1 MKWRMPESTAVGAL
15 PPQPSGSSRFEAA
28 FLNAPIGMS
37 VVSPVGRLLE
47 ANDAL
52 CLLLG
57 YASDELVGLNIFDL
71 VHPDDLRAAR
81 DNWRRLVEGNS
92 TTPRIELRYL
102 RRDQQPVCVAITSTM
117 LRDAAGSPLYAV
129 SQTEDITPRKQA
141 EEARQRMEKRYGDLF
156 ERSNDLI
163 FTADL
168 AGVVTSVNPAAE
180 AITGYAPDE
189 LVGKR
194 LIDLVADSDGGDPGT
209 SIDRLLEGHDG
220 TTEFQVATR
229 DGRVVYVEAS
239 SRLVRKGG
247 ELVGIEGIGRETTER
262 HLLQE
267 ELARHAFYDSLTGL
281 PNRALF
287 LDRLSQ
293 AIARLKQP
301 ADSVAVMLLGL
312 DDFRTVNSRLGHAG
326 GDELLKALTPLLQEK
341 LRGSDTVARL
351 GGDQFGLIVE
361 NLQSDDHVP
370 IVAARILSTVSSF
383 EVPKGTLTASLGV
396 AIAEPLSNPD
406 GQLENAHTAMHRAK
420 RSNRGGFEIYVGEV
434 RDLHP
439 AGR

>member
-1 MKWRMPESTAVGAL
+1 MPELTAVSAL
-15 PPQPSGSSRFEAA
+15 PPQPGGSTRFEAA

-37 VVSPVGRLLE
+37 VVSPVGRLVE

-52 CLLLG
+52 CRLLG
-57 YASDELVGLNIFDL
+57 YRPDELVGLNIFDL
-71 VHPDDLRAAR
+71 IHPDDLRAAR

-102 RRDQQPVCVAITSTM
+102 RRDQQPVWVAITSTM

-129 SQTEDITPRKQA
+129 SQTEDITPRKEA

-194 LIDLVADSDGGDPGT
+194 LIDLVAETDAGDAGT

-229 DGRVVYVEAS
+229 DGRVVYIEAS
-239 SRLVRKGG
+239 SRLVRNGT
-247 ELVGIEGIGRETTER
+247 ELIGIEGIGRETTER

-301 ADSVAVMLLGL
+301 DDSVAVMLLGL
-312 DDFRTVNSRLGHAG
+312 DDFRTVNNRLGHAG
-326 GDELLKALTPLLQEK
+326 GDELLKGLTPLLQEK

-361 NLQSDDHVP
+361 NLQSEDHVP

-383 EVPKGTLTASLGV
+383 EVPKGRLTASLGV
-396 AIAEPLSNPD
+396 ALAEPSSNPD

-420 RSNRGGFEIYVGEV
+420 RSNRGGFEIYVAEV
-434 RDLHP
+434 RDLS
-439 AGR
+439 AVR